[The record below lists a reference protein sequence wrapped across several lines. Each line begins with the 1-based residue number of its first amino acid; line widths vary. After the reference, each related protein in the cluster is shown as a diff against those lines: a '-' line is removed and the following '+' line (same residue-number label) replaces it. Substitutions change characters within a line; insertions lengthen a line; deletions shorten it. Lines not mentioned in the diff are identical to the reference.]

1 MQPHEQHDPE
11 RRKPDPQDKRAMW
24 LLLVIAILL
33 GLITTR
39 LLDRLFF

>member
-11 RRKPDPQDKRAMW
+11 QRKPDPPDKRAMW

-39 LLDRLFF
+39 LLNRIFF